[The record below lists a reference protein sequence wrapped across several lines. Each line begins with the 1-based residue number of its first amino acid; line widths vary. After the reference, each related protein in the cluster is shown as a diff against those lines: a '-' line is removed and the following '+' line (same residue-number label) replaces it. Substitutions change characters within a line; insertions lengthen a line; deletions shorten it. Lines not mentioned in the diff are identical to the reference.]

1 LTAPTASASPDSA
14 DFGAAVRA
22 VVQSIPSGCVMTYGD
37 VAAVLGSKAS
47 RQVGRIMA
55 LEGGDL
61 PWWRVVRAG
70 GLPASGHEARALE
83 HYRAE
88 GTPLVARSA
97 AAGSADGS
105 RSDWRLDMRRARW
118 SPPDVAG
125 SAADEDDPDF
135 PRDPF

>member
-1 LTAPTASASPDSA
+1 MPELPESPA
-14 DFGAAVRA
+14 DFGAAVADVVRA
-22 VVQSIPSGCVMTYGD
+22 IPPGRVMTYGD

-55 LEGGDL
+55 LEGSEL

-70 GLPASGHEARALE
+70 GLPAAGHEARALE
-83 HYRAE
+83 HYRVE
-88 GTPLVARSA
+88 RTPLIARTA

-105 RSDWRLDMRRARW
+105 RSDWRIDMRRARW
-118 SPPDVAG
+118 SPDPDA
-125 SAADEDDPDF
+125 DDPNF